1 MFFESYQLKLAKVKS
16 DLLLKMKEYY
26 LVLKED
32 RCFEEAKKIFI
43 EREGLDEEINCINY
57 RRGEIGSNN
66 RFGANIFF
74 NYTQQLLYTKRF
86 FNKII
91 GPRFF

>member
-32 RCFEEAKKIFI
+32 RCFEEAKKI
-43 EREGLDEEINCINY
+43 
-57 RRGEIGSNN
+57 S
-66 RFGANIFF
+66 
-74 NYTQQLLYTKRF
+74 
-86 FNKII
+86 
-91 GPRFF
+91 